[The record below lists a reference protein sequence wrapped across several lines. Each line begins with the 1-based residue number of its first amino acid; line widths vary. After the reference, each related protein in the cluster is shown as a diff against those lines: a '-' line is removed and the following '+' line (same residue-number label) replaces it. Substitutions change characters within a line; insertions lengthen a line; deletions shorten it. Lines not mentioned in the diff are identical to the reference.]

1 MLFAAIDFFNN
12 PNVPGFRADG
22 HVGNVDFRE
31 HTTGASVK
39 RGSSGTDPHVAKLS
53 RRIMAA
59 GAIAAAVAGGAALV
73 LAPTACTPAWTVT
86 YPPQLPRGAIV
97 ECEAPGNVEA
107 MPSFLADGRGLVV
120 WACSGKPKGGPLP
133 HTLMRIDPATG
144 AASWRSETQV
154 LRPGAFHPAGPIAMI
169 GKGFKVMDLGGPG
182 DKPIVER
189 ADKYFGRCALSP
201 DGRLLAV
208 DCGKITLYDLQTRM
222 PIRTLDM
229 PGSPGSDL
237 VFSPDSKRLAGS
249 TGTPRGAR
257 AAVWNVADGRLL
269 GGDLPAS
276 RNAAVLGFS
285 ATGKTIVLRQWVY
298 VPPPMDGPVRMAASV
313 VVCNIESGRE
323 LLLTDSRSSICA
335 GATRLLV
342 WAEGKDLQVYDL
354 DTGRLERT
362 IPGINKPVLAGNIV
376 AARQR
381 LKHYT
386 QRRRDYG
393 FWDITTG
400 RKLATVTLPDG
411 DGACRA
417 LSPDGRFLVVGR
429 YPLIVLDRRTGR
441 KILHL
446 SPPVRPPLTAF
457 RHVAFSPDGRFLA
470 FSLARRVGIADL
482 SLLASTH

>member
-1 MLFAAIDFFNN
+1 MAG
-12 PNVPGFRADG
+12 VPGFRAGG
-22 HVGNVDFRE
+22 HAGNVDFRE
-31 HTTGASVK
+31 HTTGTSVK
-39 RGSSGTDPHVAKLS
+39 RGSLGTDPHVAKLS

-73 LAPTACTPAWTVT
+73 LGPTACTPTWTVT
-86 YPPQLPRGAIV
+86 CPRQLPRGAIV
-97 ECEAPGNVEA
+97 EREAPGNVEA
-107 MPSFLADGRGLVV
+107 MPGFLADGRGLVV
-120 WACSGKPKGGPLP
+120 WACSGKPKGGLLP

-144 AASWRSETQV
+144 TVGWRSETRV
-154 LRPGAFHPAGPIAMI
+154 LHPGAFHPAGPIAMI
-169 GKGFKVMDLGGPG
+169 GKGFKVMDLAAPG

-201 DGRLLAV
+201 DGGLLAV
-208 DCGKITLYDLQTRM
+208 GNGQITLYDLHTRTA
-222 PIRTLDM
+222 IRTLDM
-229 PGSPGSDL
+229 PASPGSDL

-249 TGTPRGAR
+249 VGTPRGAR

-269 GGDLPAS
+269 GDLPAS

-285 ATGKTIVLRQWVY
+285 ASGKTIVLRQWVY

-313 VVCNIESGRE
+313 VVRDVDTGRE
-323 LLLTDSRSSICA
+323 LLRADSRSSICA
-335 GATRLLV
+335 AATRLIV

-362 IPGINKPVLAGNIV
+362 IPGIDKPALAGNIA

-381 LKHYT
+381 LKHHT

-393 FWDITTG
+393 FWDIATG
-400 RKLATVTLPDG
+400 EKLATVALPDG

-417 LSPDGRFLVVGR
+417 LSPEGRFLVVGR

-446 SPPVRPPLTAF
+446 WPPARPPLTAF
-457 RHVAFSPDGRFLA
+457 RHVVFSPDGRFLA

-482 SLLASTH
+482 PLLASGH